1 MTSPRPEGTF
11 FKGAS
16 KVGLQGARWPWV
28 RGVIPERCDP
38 GRMRASASILSGF
51 VRCCVDA
58 LVSGE
63 AATGPPRAGRAGA
76 AQASLRRLLGGGRA
90 PVTRPPAG
98 PPGGVPSGAGGG
110 RARRRRRA
118 AAGAPRAARLGAPA
132 CRGRAARTPRVP
144 GLPGAEGGSPRRGG
158 PEGMAPAGGRGGRRG
173 EAARSSPV
181 CGACC
186 CDFLF
191 PWAAQRGVGRG
202 GGSRGESQDLGDPDV
217 WPPRPWALALG
228 TGLARTGLSPVHG
241 AETEQ
246 TARLKGWF
254 GWVL

>member
-98 PPGGVPSGAGGG
+98 VPSGAGGG

-118 AAGAPRAARLGAPA
+118 AAGAPRAARLGRPA
-132 CRGRAARTPRVP
+132 RGGGAIISCVGLAAVTFCFRGQRRGAWGGGGEAEGKVKTLATRMCGLRVP
-144 GLPGAEGGSPRRGG
+144 GRWPLAPGSRALASPQSTEQRRS
-158 PEGMAPAGGRGGRRG
+158 R
-173 EAARSSPV
+173 
-181 CGACC
+181 
-186 CDFLF
+186 
-191 PWAAQRGVGRG
+191 QRG
-202 GGSRGESQDLGDPDV
+202 
-217 WPPRPWALALG
+217 
-228 TGLARTGLSPVHG
+228 
-241 AETEQ
+241 
-246 TARLKGWF
+246 
-254 GWVL
+254 